1 MSPIRNPYSSSSSSS
16 PHLVP
21 LHSLLTS
28 TSLSLLPLTQP
39 VLRQNHLAEHPL
51 FALLVRTLVVSRAI
65 ASTHQ
70 RISVGLCSK
79 WFDLKSEA
87 ELTKFVTEEL
97 GWKVEAGIV
106 VIEANEDNAVKGKT
120 ISEVVELGRES
131 FRLSASMRTTAGPRT
146 RVVSRDLS

>member
-1 MSPIRNPYSSSSSSS
+1 MRLLLVSPSSSF
-16 PHLVP
+16 HLVSTSSLQDP
-21 LHSLLTS
+21 LLTS
-28 TSLSLLPLTQP
+28 PLPSPSSSVPHLPASST

-51 FALLVRTLVVSRAI
+51 FAPLVRTLVVSRAI

-87 ELTKFVTEEL
+87 ELIKFVTEEL

-131 FRLSASMRTTAGPRT
+131 FESFVLAFFP
-146 RVVSRDLS
+146 